1 MSSKLIEKCSNNIIE
16 LLQRVV
22 NEQIKKIKSFDEKLS
37 KVLST
42 ISQIIGTQSFSSFH
56 RINSLFN
63 DINLPTNLLM
73 KIGFL
78 LLMCFASFMLI
89 FKFNSSK
96 IKYNDEKAA
105 IKYDQNQDINK
116 SIEKNKKYV
125 KFDEINQKQ

>member
-1 MSSKLIEKCSNNIIE
+1 
-16 LLQRVV
+16 
-22 NEQIKKIKSFDEKLS
+22 
-37 KVLST
+37 
-42 ISQIIGTQSFSSFH
+42 
-56 RINSLFN
+56 
-63 DINLPTNLLM
+63 M